1 MGTTFEPTYDDHV
14 MELVYKQVP
23 NWSQIQLYSEFEIEK
38 FEALIQKHFSFDY
51 ETGKKDMYT
60 AKKDG
65 KLICFYKNITKFASN
80 IVVYYNVSNKLS
92 TDPNFD
98 DEDEAEID
106 YDQIKVYEN
115 LCTDVVIYYNEDTKD
130 MVDQILIEMNDI
142 VHVSDDKKVF
152 FTIGVDSYGFKLME
166 QEINFTETDISF
178 HYGKDFLPVHEE
190 ILNNLTTK
198 FHGLFLFHG
207 DPGTGKCVVGD
218 TFVTLRNKTTGEIQ
232 EVSIIDFY
240 NSLPEPE

>member
-38 FEALIQKHFSFDY
+38 FEALIQKHFAFDY

-65 KLICFYKNITKFASN
+65 KLIYFYKNITKFASN
-80 IVVYYNVSNKLS
+80 IVVYYNVSNKL
-92 TDPNFD
+92 TADPDFN
-98 DEDEAEID
+98 DEDEVEID
-106 YDQIKVYEN
+106 YNEIVVYEN

-130 MVDQILIEMNDI
+130 KVDQILIEMNDI

-218 TFVTLRNKTTGEIQ
+218 TFVTLRDKTTGEII
-232 EVSIIDFY
+232 ETNIIDFY